1 MTKKL
6 DHQAHNNFQISLRS
20 LKFSKI
26 IRKSYKK
33 KQFVFKT
40 KILNFAIP
48 VQKKK
53 QILCPPL
60 AAMVL
65 VKLTFLFMPLHIV
78 HVLFLP
84 YLKFLESTLIKQ
96 IYYMIFGFF

>member
-53 QILCPPL
+53 TDPL
-60 AAMVL
+60 PTPRSYGTGETDLSFHAFTYCVCSFSSL
-65 VKLTFLFMPLHIV
+65 
-78 HVLFLP
+78 
-84 YLKFLESTLIKQ
+84 LK
-96 IYYMIFGFF
+96 IFRKYAY